1 MRDSEQ
7 SAEPVSTQRATR
19 ITSDESLQLRVHG
32 DPSLPALIHLP
43 GLHGDWNLLG
53 PFRAALGG
61 RARFVESTYPR
72 RLDWSLD
79 DYAGAVEA
87 ALIEHG
93 ITSGWILGES
103 F

>member
-1 MRDSEQ
+1 MR
-7 SAEPVSTQRATR
+7 AALPAAGPALTQPAAR
-19 ITSDESLQLRVHG
+19 IPNSDDIQLRVHG
-32 DPSLPALIHLP
+32 DSCLPALIHLP
-43 GLHGDWNLLG
+43 GLHGDWTLLG

-87 ALIEHG
+87 AL
-93 ITSGWILGES
+93 S
-103 F
+103 